1 MSHTHNKEVV
11 VNKFFEKT
19 NLNHI
24 TTVLEVNRK
33 LSHEEDYED
42 NFMPKLQE
50 LLDHLVL
57 EFNIANNWKLLGDD
71 DDK

>member
-1 MSHTHNKEVV
+1 MTDTKEVT
-11 VNKFFEKT
+11 VNNFFKKT

-50 LLDHLVL
+50 LLDHLIL
-57 EFNIANNWKLLGDD
+57 EFNIASNWKLLGEDD
-71 DDK
+71 AK

>member
-1 MSHTHNKEVV
+1 MTDTKEVT
-11 VNKFFEKT
+11 VNNFFKKT

-50 LLDHLVL
+50 LLDHLIL

>member
-1 MSHTHNKEVV
+1 MKTDTKEVT
-11 VNKFFEKT
+11 VNNFFKKT

-50 LLDHLVL
+50 LLDHLIL
-57 EFNIANNWKLLGDD
+57 EFNIASNWKLLGDD
-71 DDK
+71 DAK

>member
-1 MSHTHNKEVV
+1 MTDIKEVTV
-11 VNKFFEKT
+11 DNFFEKT

-50 LLDHLVL
+50 LLDHLIL
-57 EFNIANNWKLLGDD
+57 EFNIASNWKLLGDD
-71 DDK
+71 DAK

>member
-33 LSHEEDYED
+33 LSHEED
-42 NFMPKLQE
+42 
-50 LLDHLVL
+50 
-57 EFNIANNWKLLGDD
+57 
-71 DDK
+71 

>member
-1 MSHTHNKEVV
+1 MTDTKEVT
-11 VNKFFEKT
+11 VNNFFKKT

-50 LLDHLVL
+50 LLDHLIL
-57 EFNIANNWKLLGDD
+57 EFNIASNWKLLGDD
-71 DDK
+71 DAK

>member
-1 MSHTHNKEVV
+1 MTDTKEVT
-11 VNKFFEKT
+11 VNNFFKKT

-42 NFMPKLQE
+42 NFMPKIQE
-50 LLDHLVL
+50 LLDHLIL
-57 EFNIANNWKLLGDD
+57 EFNIASNWKLLGDD
-71 DDK
+71 DAK

>member
-1 MSHTHNKEVV
+1 MTDTKEVT
-11 VNKFFEKT
+11 VNNFFKKT

-33 LSHEEDYED
+33 LSHEADYED

-50 LLDHLVL
+50 LLDHLIL
-57 EFNIANNWKLLGDD
+57 EFNIASNWKLLGDD
-71 DDK
+71 DAK